1 MQRNK
6 WEIVENGVL
15 NLLAIITGQ
24 HIRFLNW
31 LCFSLSAIFV
41 PSFLTETLKNIS
53 LLKRLFCELVCE
65 V

>member
-6 WEIVENGVL
+6 WEIVENSAL

-31 LCFSLSAIFV
+31 VCFSLLAIFV
-41 PSFLTETLKNIS
+41 PSFLTETLKNVS
-53 LLKRLFCELVCE
+53 LY
-65 V
+65 